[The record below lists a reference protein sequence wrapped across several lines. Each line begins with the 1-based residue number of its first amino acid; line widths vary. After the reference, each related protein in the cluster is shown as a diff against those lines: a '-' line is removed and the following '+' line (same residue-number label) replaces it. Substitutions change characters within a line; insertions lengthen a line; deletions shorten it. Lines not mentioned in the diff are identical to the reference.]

1 MSSAMASAVHS
12 RLHFK
17 VGLFSTSVSAWPA
30 RNKAMGRRQLI
41 CDKGSQ
47 ADANPISTAAMAKT
61 ISAPQS
67 MTMAAG
73 APEK

>member
-1 MSSAMASAVHS
+1 MSRVMAIAVHS

-17 VGLFSTSVSAWPA
+17 VGKLSTSVSAWPA

-41 CDKGSQ
+41 CDKGSH
-47 ADANPISTAAMAKT
+47 ADAKPISTAAIAKT
-61 ISAPQS
+61 NRAIQS